1 MHWTERYSAD
11 EAYILP
17 GQRCQ
22 HVASEELENKA
33 WYDKELDRQK
43 AGAT

>member
-1 MHWTERYSAD
+1 MHWTERCSAD

-22 HVASEELENKA
+22 HIASEGLENKA
-33 WYDKELDRQK
+33 WYDNELDRWET
-43 AGAT
+43 GAT